1 MDFSTQYLGLQ
12 LKNPLVPSASPLSRD
27 ADMVKKLEDAGAS
40 AIVMWSLFEEQLQFE
55 ARELNHFLLHG
66 VESYV
71 EAQSYFPDLKE
82 YNLGPDE
89 YLEHIRKLKDTVDIP
104 VIASLNGVSTGG
116 WIDYAKKMQDA
127 GADAIELN
135 VYYIPT
141 DSKLK
146 AADVEKIY
154 VDVLKAVKSAV
165 RIPVAAKLSP
175 YFSSPANMAKKLD
188 ETGANALVLFNRFYQ
203 PDIDIEKLEV
213 VPSLLLTTPHEMR
226 LPLRWIAILYGQVK
240 ADLAATTGIYSA
252 DDVLKMLMAGANVTM
267 LCSALLRHGPDRI
280 KEILSDMAAWM
291 EEHEYSSVKMMQG
304 SMSQKSCPEPAAFER
319 ANYMKTLQSYT

>member
-1 MDFSTQYLGLQ
+1 
-12 LKNPLVPSASPLSRD
+12 
-27 ADMVKKLEDAGAS
+27 MVKKLEDAGAS